1 MAVTQWLSGRF
12 DEANL
17 ILTEARLSGN
27 ELGYP
32 FASAFPTIFYGELLA
47 LTNQYEAAREH
58 IQQGITKIRPDFS
71 SRLFLL
77 GRAYRVMGWL
87 ELAAGHHGSAQDWFE
102 QSTEAYHSLADDEA
116 AAWTAAGLGQ
126 ALYGLGNVEKAQKM
140 VVDALWTAVEL
151 QAYISL
157 LFLIPITTLLLDYRK
172 EANWRERLHTLAC
185 REPFLANAPFFT
197 ELVWSQLPPLKNV
210 PPVAEEN
217 MTGLRRE
224 LWTAVS
230 QLLAE
235 DILAR

>member
-1 MAVTQWLSGRF
+1 LSGRF
-12 DEANL
+12 DDADDIFKKAKAL
-17 ILTEARLSGN
+17 GS

-32 FASAFPTIFYGELLA
+32 FASAFPTIFHGELLA

-58 IQQGITKIRPDFS
+58 IPQGITQIRPDFS

-116 AAWTAAGLGQ
+116 VAWTAAGLGQ
-126 ALYGLGNVEKAQKM
+126 ALYGLGSVEKAQKL

-172 EANWRERLHTLAC
+172 ENKWRERLHTLAC
-185 REPFLANAPFFT
+185 RDPFLARAPFFN
-197 ELVWSQLPPLKNV
+197 ELVWSQLPPLKKV
-210 PPVAEEN
+210 PPVEKEN
-217 MTGLRRE
+217 LTGLRRE

-235 DILAR
+235 DILVQ